1 MRNAQGEASRWLEQA
16 EEDAIS
22 ARAVMEAKRY
32 YLVCFLSQQIAEKAL
47 KAFLY
52 AKGEPLVTGHSVE
65 RLAEW
70 AAEYD
75 REFGA
80 LREEIS
86 PLDGYYIPTRYPNG
100 LAESIPAR
108 VYNKASAEGALDM
121 ALRALEFVKTR
132 VSGER

>member
-1 MRNAQGEASRWLEQA
+1 MKNQESEASRWLEQA
-16 EEDAIS
+16 GEDLVS
-22 ARAVMEAKRY
+22 AKVVMEAGRY

-52 AKGEPLVTGHSVE
+52 ASGEPLVTGHSVE
-65 RLAEW
+65 RLAAW
-70 AAEYD
+70 AAEYEP
-75 REFGA
+75 EFEN

-108 VYNKASAEGALDM
+108 VYNRASAEGALHL
-121 ALRALEFVKTR
+121 ATQALEQVQTR
-132 VSGER
+132 LAGQQ